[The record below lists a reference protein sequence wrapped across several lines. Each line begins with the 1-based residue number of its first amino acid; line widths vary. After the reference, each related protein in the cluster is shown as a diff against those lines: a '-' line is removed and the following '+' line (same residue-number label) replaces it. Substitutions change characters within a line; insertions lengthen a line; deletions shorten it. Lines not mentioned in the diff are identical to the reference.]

1 MNTYRRFAIRHL
13 SALLALIA
21 LVNHPALAL
30 ETIEFNTDVLDVKD
44 RSKIDL
50 TDFAQADYLMP
61 GQYQMVVRINKTE
74 LREYSITFMPPED
87 DPRGSVPCL
96 TPDLVDQ
103 LGFTTDALKK
113 LKWWNHGQC
122 LKLDSLKGLTARGD
136 LGDSS
141 LYINV
146 PQAYLEYVADNWD
159 PPSRW
164 DNGISALLFD
174 YNLNA
179 QTTRPSNG
187 EESRT
192 LSGNG
197 SSGFNLGAWR
207 FRADWQGNYDHSGSK
222 SDGSKSNWDVS
233 RYYAYRAIAPLH
245 AKLLLGE
252 SYLSSTIFDSFRFLG
267 ASLVSDD
274 NMLPPNLRGYAPEV
288 SGVAKTNAKVTV
300 SQQGRVIYETT
311 VSSGPF
317 RIHDLNSAN
326 TGTLDV
332 KIQEQDGTS
341 RIFQVSTANVP
352 YLTRP
357 GQLRYK
363 LALGKPSDLN
373 HDSTGPGFV
382 ASEFSWGVNSG
393 WSMYGGT
400 VLAGDYDSLAAGV
413 GRDLLSFG
421 ALAFDVTQSR
431 ASLPQQGVLS
441 GRSFRLSY
449 SKRFDEYDSQV
460 TFAGYRFSERDYLSM
475 TQYLDTR
482 YRGNNYGS
490 SKELYT
496 VTFNKQFPDI
506 GFSSYINYSHRTYW
520 DRPPNDNYNLS
531 LSRYF
536 DMGRV
541 RNLSI
546 NLSAYRNLYNNL
558 SDDGVFLSL
567 TVPWGNHGSLTY
579 DGQFN
584 SSGSSNMLGYY
595 DRINDNTSYDIK
607 AGIAQQGHG
616 AASGYFTHDGDRAQ
630 LTANTSYE
638 SGSYSSAGLGL
649 QGGFTATPQGA
660 ALHRINALGGT
671 RMMLDTDGVSNVP
684 VRGYGAISHSNRFGK
699 AVISDVN
706 SYYRNS
712 LSVDVNALPDS
723 VDATR
728 SVVQGT
734 LTEGAVGYRRFGMIS
749 GAKAMATIR
758 LADGSAPPFGAT
770 VLNKN
775 HYQTGI
781 VNDDGS
787 AWLIGIKPGETMRV
801 RWNGKTQC
809 AITLPKSLP
818 PLGTSLLLPCNIVG
832 STLLVKD
839 EAVDKENG
847 L

>member
-1 MNTYRRFAIRHL
+1 MNVYRYFAVRPL
-13 SALLALIA
+13 SALLALAA
-21 LVNHPALAL
+21 LVNLPALAV

-50 TDFAQADYLMP
+50 SDFSRADYLMP
-61 GQYQMVVRINKTE
+61 GQYQMVVRINKNE
-74 LREYSITFMPPED
+74 LREQNITFMPPED
-87 DPRGSVPCL
+87 DPKGSIPCL
-96 TPDLVDQ
+96 TPEIVKQ
-103 LGFTTDALKK
+103 LGFTAAAMRELR
-113 LKWWNHGQC
+113 WWNNAQC
-122 LKLDSLKGLTARGD
+122 LRLDSLKGMTARGD
-136 LGDSS
+136 LGSAS

-164 DNGISALLFD
+164 DNGISALVFD

-179 QTTRPSNG
+179 QSTHQSKGHETQ
-187 EESRT
+187 T

-197 SSGFNLGAWR
+197 TTGFNLGAWR
-207 FRADWQGNYDHSGSK
+207 FRADWQGGYDHSTGKDEGSNN
-222 SDGSKSNWDVS
+222 NWDMS
-233 RYYAYRAIAPLH
+233 RYYAYRAIASLR
-245 AKLLLGE
+245 AKLMMGE
-252 SYLSSTIFDSFRFLG
+252 SYLNSTIFDSFRFLG

-300 SQQGRVIYETT
+300 SQQGRVLYETT

-317 RIHDLNSAN
+317 RIQDLNSAT

-341 RIFQVSTANVP
+341 RTFQVSTANVP

-363 LALGKPSDLN
+363 LALGKPSDLKHN
-373 HDSTGPGFV
+373 TQGPGFA
-382 ASEFSWGVNSG
+382 ASELSWGINNG
-393 WSMYGGT
+393 WSLYGGS
-400 VLAGDYDSLAAGV
+400 VLAGDYNSAALGV

-431 ASLPQQGVLS
+431 ANLPQQGTLS

-482 YRGNNYGS
+482 YHGNNYGS

-506 GFSSYINYSHRTYW
+506 GISSYINYSHRTYW
-520 DRPPNDNYNLS
+520 DRPANDNYNLS

-536 DMGRV
+536 NVGRV
-541 RNLSI
+541 HNVSV
-546 NLSAYRNLYNNL
+546 NLSAYRNSYNNRD
-558 SDDGVFLSL
+558 DDGMFLSL
-567 TVPWGNHGSLTY
+567 TVPWGNTASLTY

-584 SSGSSNMLGYY
+584 SSGSSNMVGYY
-595 DRINDNTSYDIK
+595 DRIDDNNSYNVK
-607 AGIAQQGHG
+607 TGVAQQGRG
-616 AASGYFTHDGDRAQ
+616 AASGYFTHDGDMAQ
-630 LTANTSYE
+630 MTANASYE
-638 SGSYSSAGLGL
+638 SGRYSSVGLGL
-649 QGGFTATPQGA
+649 QGGLTATPQGA
-660 ALHRINALGGT
+660 AAHRINAMGGT
-671 RMMLDTDGVSNVP
+671 RMMVDTDGVSDVP
-684 VRGYGAISHSNRFGK
+684 IRGYGGLSHSNHFGK
-699 AVISDVN
+699 AVVSDVN

-712 LSVDVNALPDS
+712 ISVDVNALPDN

-734 LTEGAVGYRRFGMIS
+734 LTEGAVGYRRFGVIS
-749 GAKAMATIR
+749 GEKAMASLR
-758 LADGSAPPFGAT
+758 LADGSSPPFGAT
-770 VLNKN
+770 VVNQN

-781 VNDDGS
+781 VGDNGS
-787 AWLIGIKPGETMRV
+787 AWLTGIKPGETMRV

-809 AITLPKSLP
+809 VISLPSPLP
-818 PLGTSLLLPCNIVG
+818 PLTSNLLLPCRAAGND
-832 STLLVKD
+832 LAKD
-839 EAVDKENG
+839 DAVEKENG